1 MDFST
6 QMSNNIAHLAEGVRV
21 DAATREEAMRLE
33 AQMARHET
41 LARE

>member
-21 DAATREEAMRLE
+21 DAVNREEAMR
-33 AQMARHET
+33 HES
-41 LARE
+41 LAHEQCHHQ